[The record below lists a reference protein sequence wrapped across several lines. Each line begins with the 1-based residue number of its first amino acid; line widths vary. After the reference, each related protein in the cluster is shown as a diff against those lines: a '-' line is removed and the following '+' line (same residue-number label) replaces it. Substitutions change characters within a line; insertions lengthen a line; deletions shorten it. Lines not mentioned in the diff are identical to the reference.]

1 MPSGGPRAGA
11 GRPVQSTP
19 RQSITVR
26 LPIHLLTQANN
37 RAEIE
42 GLGFTEIL
50 ERAIETYL
58 KRKLPKRPAPP
69 ST

>member
-1 MPSGGPRAGA
+1 MK
-11 GRPVQSTP
+11 STP

-50 ERAIETYL
+50 ERALEAYV
-58 KRKLPKRPAPP
+58 RRRLPKRPP
-69 ST
+69 SLPT